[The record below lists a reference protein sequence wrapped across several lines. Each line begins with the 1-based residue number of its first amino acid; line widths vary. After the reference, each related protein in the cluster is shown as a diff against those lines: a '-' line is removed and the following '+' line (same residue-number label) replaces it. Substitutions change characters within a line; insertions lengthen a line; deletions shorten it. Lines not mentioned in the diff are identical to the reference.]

1 MHPYPSSQM
10 SNPWRADPLAV
21 NDAARAFASALE
33 AFAGAPAPKAEALA
47 ALLGAV
53 GLLSTLDAESALAP
67 ALAEPATARRET
79 LFGAFDRDAL
89 VTVLDRDAM
98 SDALEDSAV
107 QLCSILDDNDNDDE
121 RAAEPASREAELT
134 ALLAARDRAE
144 HELLGAAFILGCA
157 PEALQARSAATTVWD
172 SVVQSKSWRLV
183 AFNHLRQ
190 AALRTIAP
198 RLRARFW
205 WWHTGAGIPAEAV
218 TAMSAAA
225 QLAAQFPAARARF
238 ESLVRAETIWR
249 SPVVPAQRAPSV
261 RTLRRW
267 LSGKANAA
275 APDMPLGL
283 PLAAAAGD
291 EVAVME
297 TPDLQISFA
306 APGRLILDLLA
317 DRRPGTRPSLRTSSG
332 LALTA
337 ASVAFATERFAF
349 ELTDAILD
357 DPRVSLSVPLE
368 SGDLTIVLPEPDAT

>member
-1 MHPYPSSQM
+1 M
-10 SNPWRADPLAV
+10 SGPWRADPFAV
-21 NDAARAFASALE
+21 KDSERAFNRALE
-33 AFAGAPAPKAEALA
+33 AFAGASTPRAEALA

-53 GLLSTLDAESALAP
+53 GQLLTLDAEGALA
-67 ALAEPATARRET
+67 LGLGEPATPSREA

-107 QLCSILDDNDNDDE
+107 RLCAILIEDDDE
-121 RAAEPASREAELT
+121 RDQAPVGEPENRDAELT
-134 ALLAARDRAE
+134 ALLSARDRAE
-144 HELLGAAFILGCA
+144 HELLGAAFVLGCA
-157 PEALQARSAATTVWD
+157 PEALQARSAATAVWD
-172 SVVQSKSWRLV
+172 GIVQPKSWRLV

-198 RLRARFW
+198 RLRPRFW
-205 WWHTGAGIPAEAV
+205 WWHTGAGIPAAAV

-225 QLAAQFPAARARF
+225 QLAAQFPGARARF

-249 SPVVPAQRAPSV
+249 SQVLPVKRASEV

-267 LSGKANAA
+267 LSAKANAG
-275 APDMPLGL
+275 APDTPLGL

-297 TPDLQISFA
+297 TPELQISFA

-317 DRRPGTRPSLRTSSG
+317 DRRPEARPSLRTSSG

-349 ELTDAILD
+349 ELSDAILD
-357 DPRVSLSVPLE
+357 DPRVSLCIPLE
-368 SGDLTIVLPEPDAT
+368 SGDLTILLPEPDPT

>member
-1 MHPYPSSQM
+1 M
-10 SNPWRADPLAV
+10 SDPWRADRLAV
-21 NDAARAFASALE
+21 KDAERAFDSALE
-33 AFAGAPAPKAEALA
+33 AFAGASAPGAEALA

-53 GLLSTLDAESALAP
+53 GQLVTLDAEGALA
-67 ALAEPATARRET
+67 AGLGEPATARRET
-79 LFGAFDRDAL
+79 LLGAFHREAL

-107 QLCSILDDNDNDDE
+107 RLGGILVEIDDDAVRDQ
-121 RAAEPASREAELT
+121 APAGEPASRDAELT
-134 ALLAARDRAE
+134 ALLAARERAE
-144 HELLGAAFILGCA
+144 HELLGAAFVLGCA
-157 PEALQARSAATTVWD
+157 PEALQARSTATAVWD
-172 SVVQSKSWRLV
+172 GIVRPKLWCLV

-190 AALRTIAP
+190 AALRNISP
-198 RLRARFW
+198 RLQARFW

-225 QLAAQFPAARARF
+225 QLAAQFPGARARF

-249 SPVVPAQRAPSV
+249 SPVLPAQRAREV

-267 LSGKANAA
+267 LSAKVNAG
-275 APDMPLGL
+275 APDAPLRL

-297 TPDLQISFA
+297 TPELQISFA

-317 DRRPGTRPSLRTSSG
+317 DRRPETWPSLRTSSG

-337 ASVAFATERFAF
+337 ASVAFTTERFAF
-349 ELTDAILD
+349 ELNDAILD
-357 DPRVSLSVPLE
+357 DPRVSLSIPLE
-368 SGDLTIVLPEPDAT
+368 RGDLTILLPEPDPT